1 MSKKE
6 NSANRHEMALKLLL
20 GLHLGEALQLIGAQ
34 AAELTDWQV
43 TSELENLNTAY
54 NYMLQYFGQGVP
66 DAGREA
72 LHRQLI
78 SRAILL
84 NDDVSILARQ
94 STSMLLADQARR
106 QHLNHSIDYSSAKTA
121 LERFAINMQIASSD
135 RSAPGQER
143 LLEDHE
149 TLLSN
154 MFTAIWISGL
164 WSRENVS
171 AINDIFKCG
180 RILTN
185 DKCLIVS
192 AVTMAVLER
201 FDPQKLLL
209 LGELSSNADASISV
223 RAITGFVLGVS
234 KYNKI
239 LPYFTE
245 VTSLIK
251 LMSDSVE
258 ILSNIQS
265 IQLALLMSRETD
277 AIDRKMRD
285 EIIPAMLKNNPGMKP
300 PVNDANIEDINPDW
314 EKWMEDSGIQKRLME
329 MTELQME
336 GADIY
341 MSTFSN
347 LKNYPFFKE
356 LSGWFRPFDN
366 NQPDVRR
373 TFAESGLSN
382 TAIGRG
388 LLSSGLFCNSDKYS
402 FCLTFSQIPE
412 IQRNQILGQIMPQSE
427 GEENFGNP
435 AQDNPSKKYDQN
447 ARQYVQDFYRF
458 VKLYPRRHE
467 FWDPFNSATNL
478 FNIDSLHPLM
488 DIPQFERTVAEFLL
502 RKGHYEESASLF
514 KRLLS
519 RNGPESTDWQIW
531 QKTGFAL
538 QKDYFFG
545 EAIEVYMKA
554 DILEPDNLWTLRHIA
569 VCHREC
575 GHIDKAVEYLLQAER
590 LSPDDMQ
597 LLLIVGETLISAG
610 RYNEAMARFF
620 KVEYSKPQ
628 LLQAKR
634 DIAWCAF
641 LCGKY
646 EQSRKYWTIVLT
658 ETADQPS
665 AQDLLNAAHLEWCAG
680 NTPLAVTLYNR
691 SISIIGKE
699 KFDVMFNEDA
709 PILLSQNLNDTDI
722 MLMRDLL
729 ASGK

>member
-6 NSANRHEMALKLLL
+6 NSANRHEMTLKLLL
-20 GLHLGEALQLIGAQ
+20 GSHLGQALQLIGVQ

-66 DAGREA
+66 DAGREE

-106 QHLNHSIDYSSAKTA
+106 QHLNHGIDYNLAKTA
-121 LERFAINMQIASSD
+121 MERFAINMQTSSPD
-135 RSAPGQER
+135 RSTPGQER
-143 LLEDHE
+143 ILEDHE

-154 MFTAIWISGL
+154 MFTTIWISGL
-164 WSRENVS
+164 WSRDTVS
-171 AINDIFKCG
+171 VINGIFKSDS
-180 RILTN
+180 ILTN
-185 DKCLIVS
+185 DKCLIAS
-192 AVTMAVLER
+192 AVTMAILER
-201 FDPQKLLL
+201 FDPQKILL

-223 RAITGFVLGVS
+223 RATTGFILGVS
-234 KYNKI
+234 KYNRI
-239 LPYFTE
+239 LPYFAE
-245 VTSLIK
+245 ITSFIK

-300 PVNDANIEDINPDW
+300 PVNDANIEDVNPDW

-366 NQPDVRR
+366 NQPDVIR

-382 TAIGRG
+382 TNIGRG

-412 IQRNQILGQIMPQSE
+412 MQRNQILGQIMPPSE
-427 GEENFGNP
+427 VEENFENP
-435 AQDNPSKKYDQN
+435 TQDNLSKKYDQN

-478 FNIDSLHPLM
+478 FNIDNLHPLM

-502 RKGHYEESASLF
+502 KKGHYEESASLF
-514 KRLLS
+514 ERLLS

-538 QKDYFFG
+538 QKREHYD
-545 EAIEVYMKA
+545 EAIEAYLKA

-569 VCHREC
+569 LCLRES
-575 GHIDKAVEYLLQAER
+575 GQTDKSVEYFLQLEK

-597 LLLIVGETLISAG
+597 LQLIVGETLTLAG
-610 RYNEAMARFF
+610 RYDEAMSRFF

-658 ETADQPS
+658 ETANQPS
-665 AQDLLNAAHLEWCAG
+665 AQDLLNAAHLEWCTG
-680 NTPLAVTLYNR
+680 NTPLAVTLYKR
-691 SISIIGKE
+691 SILIIGKE
-699 KFDVMFNEDA
+699 EFDAMFNVDI
-709 PILLSQNLNDTDI
+709 PILLSHNLNDTDI
-722 MLMRDLL
+722 ILMRDLL
-729 ASGK
+729 ASDK